1 MIKMINFKK
10 AISVQPIAKIN
21 SSASRINTIKMKNTL
36 LYIAFF
42 TLTVLGSGCKRV
54 LDIEPVDKLSA
65 DQLLSSPGGVQAL
78 MANLYGR
85 LPIEDFNYSTNRGFN
100 VGVGTDPNNSG
111 RTAAHFTDE
120 AIHSEFNESG
130 TEEFDY
136 WDDGYRLIRDINSL
150 IANIPQLTSI
160 DQDAKDKISAEAHFL
175 RAYTYFA
182 LAKRYGGVPIIK
194 VPQQFNGNI
203 EELKVPRSTEQETW
217 DFILEDCD
225 LAISLFSPSDNG
237 QRRGDKWVALALKS
251 RVALYAASVAK
262 FTHMPYVG
270 ISGPAVSQKLAG
282 MDALLADSYY
292 EICLDASKKIM
303 DSGRFGLYQ
312 PTPSTPAEAVEN
324 YRKLFQ
330 NPDQFLTGLK
340 EPIFMKSYARGTSL
354 AHNYD
359 VWFSPR
365 QIILDPNLYPSR
377 LNPTVDFID
386 AFEDYT
392 DNGVGASVP
401 LKTRNDGVESYY
413 GNFNASTNYTHYP
426 RNEAYKIAETK
437 DARLRAMVLFPGE
450 LWGATKI
457 IIQGGMVTASG
468 ANFRDAQTSEV
479 GKDGQTY
486 YTFGAANASQY
497 SGFNTSLGNY
507 TRSGFLFK
515 KFLQIDN
522 PIELGWGKSTQSWID
537 FRYAEILLN
546 YAEAAAEMSVVTP
559 EQQLIGK
566 NALNSVRRRAAHT
579 DEIALNQ
586 DNVRKERFV
595 ELAFENKR
603 FWDLTRWRVFHKLF
617 ENRLRKSIIPAID
630 LRENNPSIIY
640 IRKMVPNSGVQNY
653 NYNHY
658 YRDIPGIGSND
669 LVQNP

>member
-1 MIKMINFKK
+1 MK
-10 AISVQPIAKIN
+10 SVVKVSFSTSTVNQ
-21 SSASRINTIKMKNTL
+21 IKMKKILVYITL
-36 LYIAFF
+36 FAFA
-42 TLTVLGSGCKRV
+42 TIGGGCKKV
-54 LDIEPVDKLSA
+54 LDIDPVDKLSP
-65 DQLLSSPGGVQAL
+65 DKLLASEGGVQAL

-100 VGVGTDPNNSG
+100 VGINNSPNNSG

-136 WDDGYRLIRDINSL
+136 WEDGYRLIRDINTL
-150 IANIPQLTSI
+150 IANVPQLNSVK
-160 DQDAKDKISAEAHFL
+160 QEAKDKISAEAHFL
-175 RAYTYFA
+175 RAYTYFS

-194 VPQQFNGNI
+194 TPQQFDGDI
-203 EELKVPRSTEQETW
+203 EALKVPRSTEKETW
-217 DFILEDCD
+217 DFILADCD
-225 LAISLFSPSDNG
+225 IAISQFGPADNG
-237 QRRGDKWVALALKS
+237 QRRADKWVALALKS
-251 RVALYAASVAK
+251 RAALYAASVAK

-270 ISGPAVSQKLAG
+270 LSGPAVSQKLAG
-282 MDALLADSYY
+282 MDALLADTYY
-292 EICLDASKKIM
+292 AICLDASKQIM

-312 PTPSTPAEAVEN
+312 PNPATPAEAAEN

-330 NPDQFLTGLK
+330 NPDQFLNGAK
-340 EPIFMKSYARGTSL
+340 EAIFMKSYARGTIL

-365 QIILDPNLYPSR
+365 QVVLDPNLYPSR
-377 LNPTVDFID
+377 LNPSVDFID
-386 AFEDYT
+386 SFEDYT
-392 DNGVGASVP
+392 DNGLGRAVP
-401 LKTRNDGVESYY
+401 LKTRNDNNETFY
-413 GNFNASTNYTHYP
+413 GDFNASTNYTHYP
-426 RNEAYKIAETK
+426 KNEAYKIAENR

-457 IIQGGMVTASG
+457 LIQGGMVTSSG
-468 ANFRDAQTSEV
+468 ANFRDSQTAEV

-522 PIELGWGKSTQSWID
+522 PIELGWGKSTQSWMD

-546 YAEAAAEMSVVTP
+546 YAEAATEMSVATP
-559 EQQLIGK
+559 QQQLLGK
-566 NALNSVRRRAAHT
+566 TALNSIRRRAAHT
-579 DEIALNQ
+579 DNIELTQ
-586 DNVRKERFV
+586 ENVRKERFV

-603 FWDLTRWRVFHKLF
+603 FWDLTRWRTFHKLF
-617 ENRLRKSIIPAID
+617 ENRLRKSIVPAID
-630 LRENNPSIIY
+630 LRENTPSFIY
-640 IRKMVPNSGVQNY
+640 VRKIVPNSGVQNY
-653 NYNHY
+653 GYGNY

-669 LVQNP
+669 LIQNP